1 MGERDN
7 DPEAATQLPTPPQQ
21 PGAGTRGA
29 SAHRRRC
36 AGHARDVAKTRA
48 GRTQPAVVGTG
59 RTQPGAVRTRH
70 TQPGAVGFNA
80 DWTWPY
86 QGEPWRR
93 YLGRAWPA

>member
-1 MGERDN
+1 MGGRDN
-7 DPEAATQLPTPPQQ
+7 GPEAATQLPTPPQQ

-48 GRTQPAVVGTG
+48 GRTQPAVVRTG
-59 RTQPGAVRTRH
+59 R

-93 YLGRAWPA
+93 YLRRAWPA

>member
-1 MGERDN
+1 MGGRDN
-7 DPEAATQLPTPPQQ
+7 GPEAGTRLPTPPQQ

-36 AGHARDVAKTRA
+36 AGHVRDVA
-48 GRTQPAVVGTG
+48 
-59 RTQPGAVRTRH
+59 RH

>member
-1 MGERDN
+1 MGGRDN
-7 DPEAATQLPTPPQQ
+7 GPEVAIRLPTPPQQ
-21 PGAGTRGA
+21 PGASARGT

-48 GRTQPAVVGTG
+48 GHTQPAVVRTGHTQPAVVRTG
-59 RTQPGAVRTRH
+59 RTQPGAV
-70 TQPGAVGFNA
+70 GFNV

-86 QGEPWRR
+86 QGEPWRH